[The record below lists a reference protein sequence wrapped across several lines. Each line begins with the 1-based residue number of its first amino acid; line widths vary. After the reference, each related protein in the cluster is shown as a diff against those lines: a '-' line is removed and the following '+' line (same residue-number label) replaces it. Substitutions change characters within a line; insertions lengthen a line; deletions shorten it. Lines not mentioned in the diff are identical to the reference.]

1 MEDDGPCPHAMAVP
15 LLFELRRPKGGTLS
29 AWLDRISVAF
39 KFNVLIG
46 LGLVVF
52 LGSYVLLL
60 NGLTPIGELWDGYQ
74 DQVVARNAKMSQ
86 LKSLLGFGG
95 LIHNQKN
102 YILRRDEQ
110 YLRLAEQQALEALRA
125 IADYAAIDGLSAEEQ
140 AAAQQ
145 LKAVVT
151 AYDEG
156 LVMIK
161 ALHGTKIPSAII
173 DRLIIVNDQ
182 PAFDAFAV
190 MEDAYRA
197 KTRALGAALTERINH
212 SLQRLALSLG
222 LGFIVILIACLL
234 IRTAVIAGI
243 ERVVVLLK
251 DLAEGEGDLTPVM
264 AESQDTELGLLGFW
278 INRFLENLR
287 ELVGGIRR
295 HAEDLA
301 AAGQQLSASS
311 EQLSR
316 GAEQMRVAA
325 GDVNADMGKVN
336 QNLQEIALT
345 TEEFDHVV
353 TTIAGA
359 AEEISATTGAVQES
373 TRTVSQLASNAG
385 EAGRNGRARVAEME
399 QSSQEIE
406 LVTVL
411 IRDIAEQTKLLAL
424 NATIE
429 AARAGEAGRGFSVVA
444 GEIKNLSSQ
453 STDAAGEISS
463 QVEQVQVRAR
473 EAGGASEQT
482 SLALAH
488 VNEAMS
494 TIETSINEQTTA
506 AKQISLQILDVQ
518 NGAGKLSDAIRD
530 ISHKSQ
536 NVSRNMT
543 QVSDIVAHSS
553 QSVQNI
559 DGEINRL
566 SSVSQALRALVGKF
580 KID

>member
-1 MEDDGPCPHAMAVP
+1 M
-15 LLFELRRPKGGTLS
+15 S

-39 KFNVLIG
+39 KFNVLMG
-46 LGLVVF
+46 LGFVVF
-52 LGSYVLLL
+52 LGSYLILSQ
-60 NGLTPIGELWDGYQ
+60 GLTPIEQLWDTYQ

-102 YILRRDEQ
+102 YILRLDEI
-110 YLRLAEQQALEALRA
+110 YLNLAEQQAAEALRV
-125 IADYAAIDGLSAEEQ
+125 IAEYAAIEGLNAQEQ

-145 LKAVVT
+145 LRAVVT

-156 LVMIK
+156 LVMIQ
-161 ALHGTKIPSAII
+161 ALHRTKIPSAII
-173 DRLIIVNDQ
+173 DRLIIVNDA
-182 PAFDAFAV
+182 PAFEAFTV
-190 MEDAYRA
+190 MEEAYRQ
-197 KTRALGAALTERINH
+197 KTHALGAALTKRIQQ
-212 SLQRLALSLG
+212 SLQRLGLSLG
-222 LGFIVILIACLL
+222 FGFLAILVACLL
-234 IRTAVIAGI
+234 IRMAVIAGI
-243 ERVVVLLK
+243 ERVVTLLK
-251 DLAEGEGDLTPVM
+251 DLAEGEGDLTPVL
-264 AESQDTELGLLGFW
+264 AESQETELGLLGYW

-287 ELVGGIRR
+287 ELVGGIRG

-301 AAGQQLSASS
+301 TAGQQLSASS
-311 EQLSR
+311 EQLSN
-316 GAEQMRVAA
+316 GAEQMRLAA
-325 GDVNADMGKVN
+325 GSVSDDMGNVN
-336 QNLQEIALT
+336 SNLQEIALT
-345 TEEFDHVV
+345 TEEFDSVV

-373 TRTVSQLASNAG
+373 TRTVGQLASNAG
-385 EAGRNGRARVAEME
+385 EAGRHGRERVAEME
-399 QSSQEIE
+399 QSAQEIE
-406 LVTVL
+406 LVTVI

-453 STDAAGEISS
+453 STDAAGEISN

-473 EAGGASEQT
+473 EAGDASEQT

-488 VNEAMS
+488 VNDSMAA
-494 TIETSINEQTTA
+494 IDRSISEQATA
-506 AKQISLQILDVQ
+506 TKQISLQILDVQ
-518 NGAGKLSDAIRD
+518 NGAGKLSESIRE
-530 ISHKSQ
+530 ISQKSQ

-559 DGEINRL
+559 DGEIHRL
-566 SSVSQALRALVGKF
+566 LSVSQALRGLVGKF

>member
-1 MEDDGPCPHAMAVP
+1 MN
-15 LLFELRRPKGGTLS
+15 RGGTLS
-29 AWLDRISVAF
+29 AWLDRISIAF
-39 KFNVLIG
+39 KFNALIG

-52 LGSYVLLL
+52 FGSYLLL
-60 NGLTPIGELWDGYQ
+60 LQGLKPVGELWGTYQ
-74 DQVVARNAKMSQ
+74 NQVVARNAKMSK

-95 LIHNQKN
+95 LIHNQKD
-102 YILRRDEQ
+102 YILRRDEK
-110 YLRLAEQQALEALRA
+110 YLNLAEQQASEALRV
-125 IADYAAIDGLSAEEQ
+125 ITEYAAIEGLSTEEQ
-140 AAAQQ
+140 AAAQKLQ
-145 LKAVVT
+145 GVVT
-151 AYDEG
+151 AYEEG

-161 ALHGTKIPSAII
+161 ALHRTKISSAII
-173 DRLIIVNDQ
+173 DRLIIVNDT
-182 PAFDAFAV
+182 PAFEAFAV
-190 MEDAYRA
+190 MEEAYRA
-197 KTRALGAALTERINH
+197 KTRALGTALTQRIH
-212 SLQRLALSLG
+212 QSLRRLAFSLG
-222 LGFIVILIACLL
+222 FGFVAILVACLL
-234 IRTAVIAGI
+234 IRMAVIAGI

-251 DLAEGEGDLTPVM
+251 DLAEGEGDLTPVL

-287 ELVGGIRR
+287 ALVGGIHG

-311 EQLSR
+311 EQLSQ
-316 GAEQMRVAA
+316 GAQQMRLAA
-325 GDVNADMGKVN
+325 GNVSDDMGNVN
-336 QNLQEIALT
+336 SNLQEIAVT

-359 AEEISATTGAVQES
+359 AEEISATTGAVHES
-373 TRTVSQLASNAG
+373 TRTVGQLASNAG
-385 EAGRNGRARVAEME
+385 EAGRHGRERVAEME
-399 QSSQEIE
+399 QSAQEIE

-473 EAGGASEQT
+473 EAGDASEQT
-482 SLALAH
+482 SVALAH
-488 VNEAMS
+488 VNDAMAA
-494 TIETSINEQTTA
+494 IEHSITEQATA
-506 AKQISLQILDVQ
+506 TKQISLQILDVQ
-518 NGAGKLSDAIRD
+518 NGAGKLSDSIRAI
-530 ISHKSQ
+530 SQKSR

-543 QVSDIVAHSS
+543 QVNDIVAHSS

-559 DGEINRL
+559 DGEIHRL
-566 SSVSQALRALVGKF
+566 LSVSEALRDLVGKF